1 MRYFIPAI
9 RFKLFMTLLLG
20 LVYPLL
26 ITGIAKLVFPHLSNG
41 ELLSRGGQIVG
52 AKLIGQ
58 KFEKPEYFWSRP
70 SAIDYNPQPSGGSNL
85 GPISHDLQKNF
96 EDRKNK
102 LKQAHPDQIIEPPQD
117 LLFASASGLDPHI
130 SVEAARYQLLRVA
143 KTRGVSVENMQKLIS
158 DATEKRQWGFLGEET
173 VNVLV
178 LNLSLDN
185 LQDVNRK

>member
-1 MRYFIPAI
+1 MKYLMPAI

-20 LVYPLL
+20 LVYPLVM
-26 ITGIAKLVFPHLSNG
+26 TGLSQLFFPQLSRG
-41 ELLSRGGQIVG
+41 EFFSRGGQLVG

-70 SAIDYNPQPSGGSNL
+70 SAIDYNPLPSGGSNL
-85 GPISHDLQKNF
+85 GQASSDLKKTF

-102 LKQAHPDQIIEPPQD
+102 LKLTHPEQTVEPPQD

-130 SVEAARYQLLRVA
+130 SVEAAQYQLHRVA
-143 KTRGVSVENMQKLIS
+143 KARSLSDENIQKLIN
-158 DATEKRQWGFLGEET
+158 DATEKKQWGFLGEET

-178 LNLSLDN
+178 LNLSLD
-185 LQDVNRK
+185 QMEFKVER